1 MYLHESEWNPKRIL
15 LKYVKTGKT
24 NLRQFCQNV
33 IFMNFLAH
41 LLLSGEKDGIIMGN
55 YVGDFIK
62 GKLTDDKTANWNQEY
77 VIGLKLHRF
86 IDMFTDSHPV
96 VREAK
101 YKVAEVH
108 GRLAG
113 IITDIYFD
121 YFLAKNFLEI
131 HHETLWEYSH
141 RMYSVI
147 EKNEYLIPEQMIP
160 MVRSMVR
167 QDWLNSYATFEGI
180 DLTFNRMSRRAGFM
194 GSIKNAAAELEKNEA
209 FYQEKFNTF
218 FPDLREKSSAYI
230 SDSLAL
236 LG

>member
-1 MYLHESEWNPKRIL
+1 
-15 LKYVKTGKT
+15 
-24 NLRQFCQNV
+24 
-33 IFMNFLAH
+33 MNFLAH
-41 LLLSGEKDGIIMGN
+41 LLLSEEKDGIIMGN

-62 GKLTDDKTANWNQEY
+62 GKLTEEKTENWNREY

-101 YKVAEVH
+101 YKVAETH

-121 YFLAKNFLEI
+121 YFLAKNFTEFSN
-131 HHETLWEYSH
+131 ETLWEYSH

-147 EKNEYLIPEQMIP
+147 ENNEYLIPEIMVP

-167 QDWLNSYATFEGI
+167 QDWLNSYATLDGI
-180 DLTFNRMSRRAGFM
+180 DLTFNRMSRRAGFL
-194 GSIKNAAAELEKNEA
+194 GSIKNAAQELEKNEE
-209 FYQEKFNTF
+209 FYQEKFSLF
-218 FPDLREKSSAYI
+218 FPELKEKSALFI
-230 SDSLAL
+230 SDSIRISVS
-236 LG
+236 